1 MADDQAF
8 RGSTL
13 VTLTTREEA
22 IRWFRAQPNNERAIR
37 DNYFDLP
44 VRQAAERYAEGE
56 EFAEV
61 LHLLGSGNSRSIM
74 DLGAGNGIA
83 SFALAKNGW
92 QVTALEPDPSEE
104 VGAGA
109 IRALAEET
117 GLMITLVQECG
128 EKLPFPDG
136 AFDAVHARQV
146 FHHATQLEL
155 MARET
160 ARVLRPDGTLLA
172 TREHVV
178 DDETQ
183 LAAFRAGHPL
193 HRLYGGESAYSLEKY
208 LAAFES
214 AGLRVLKVWGPL
226 ESILNFYPGTEAER
240 QAVLRSIVVRSW
252 CGLGC
257 LFAWSQRFRTWQTQ
271 RATRRDHTPGRI
283 FSFLLEKP

>member
-1 MADDQAF
+1 
-8 RGSTL
+8 
-13 VTLTTREEA
+13 VTLATREEA
-22 IRWFRAQPNNERAIR
+22 VRWFRAQPNNERAVC

-61 LHLLGSGNSRSIM
+61 LRLLGSGNGRSIM

-109 IRALAEET
+109 IRTLVEET
-117 GLMITLVQECG
+117 GLMISLVQECG

-146 FHHATQLEL
+146 FHHAACLES
-155 MARET
+155 MAREA
-160 ARVLRPDGTLLA
+160 ARVLRSGGALLA
-172 TREHVV
+172 TREHVA
-178 DDETQ
+178 DDEEQ
-183 LAAFRAGHPL
+183 LEAFRAGHPL
-193 HRLYGGESAYSLEKY
+193 HRLYGGESAYSLAKY

-226 ESILNFYPGTEAER
+226 ESILNFYPGTEAAR
-240 QAVLRSIVVRSW
+240 QAVLCSIVMRRW
-252 CGLGC
+252 FGLGC
-257 LFAWSQRFRTWQTQ
+257 LLAWSQRFRTRQIQ
-271 RATRRDHTPGRI
+271 RVTRRDRTPGRI
-283 FSFLLEKP
+283 FSFLLAKP